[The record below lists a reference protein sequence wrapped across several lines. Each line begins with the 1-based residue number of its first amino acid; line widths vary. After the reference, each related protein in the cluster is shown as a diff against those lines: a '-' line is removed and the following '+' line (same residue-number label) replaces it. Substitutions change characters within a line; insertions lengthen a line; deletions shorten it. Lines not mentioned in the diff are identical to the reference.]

1 MVTLLQQLLIFETT
15 GRQWGQQGIRVLR
28 GADPGDL
35 PIQSPA
41 APYIAVNLARARQL
55 GVELPVEILEAAQKV
70 YHTME
75 PEKAH

>member
-1 MVTLLQQLLIFETT
+1 
-15 GRQWGQQGIRVLR
+15 VLR

-41 APYIAVNLARARQL
+41 TPYIAVNLARARQI
-55 GVELPVEILEAAQKV
+55 GVELPVEILEAAHKV